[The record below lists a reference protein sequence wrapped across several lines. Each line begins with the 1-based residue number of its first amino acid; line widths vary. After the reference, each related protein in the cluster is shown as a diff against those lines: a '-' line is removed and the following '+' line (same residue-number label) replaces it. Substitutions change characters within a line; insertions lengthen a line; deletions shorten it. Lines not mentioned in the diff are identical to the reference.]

1 MLNGVKPWGERAA
14 EMDRGERQ
22 RGWNR
27 RETEGEEGFVCTGN
41 SPRTA
46 RAHLGS
52 GEVLFNEV
60 VVEAIET

>member
-1 MLNGVKPWGERAA
+1 MLNGVKLWGERAA
-14 EMDRGERQ
+14 ERQ

-41 SPRTA
+41 SPRTT
-46 RAHLGS
+46 RAHLWS
-52 GEVLFNEV
+52 GEVLFNDA